1 MVGNM
6 LGNVGLIVG
15 LALLIILALRGIN
28 IVVAVLVS
36 ILVIG
41 LSNGMGMAEVFLEY
55 FPFGSSGAFSFAGN
69 FFLLF
74 LCGAIF
80 GRLMAASQAAGS
92 IALAF
97 IDWLGAKRALWVAML
112 VCALLTYGGVVVF
125 VVIFTMYPLGVTLMR
140 EANIPRRIYAAAIAL
155 GAGTFTMTALPGT
168 PSIHNV
174 IAARALGTDLFAG
187 GWIGIF
193 AALIM
198 AIGGMWYLQRQWRL
212 SLANNEGYQ
221 ATAQDENMQK
231 LAAQSGAVPPW
242 GRALIPILVVLGII
256 VTPRLLMLAGM
267 GADTEGWLAQL
278 IAFNLA
284 QPVLW
289 ASFALITGS
298 ISCLLLFPGLR
309 SGFNKAVSQGAD
321 DAVLPLINTAAVIGF
336 GGVVIQTT
344 GFHQFAEW
352 LLSINMPAL
361 LSVFVSAN
369 LISGVTASAS
379 GGLQIFMSSLAPAYL
394 EAGVSADILHRISNL
409 AAGGLDSLPHSGA
422 VIALLTLMGLT
433 HKEAYKDIFVVSVAI
448 PLIAGL
454 AAITLLAVWP

>member
-1 MVGNM
+1 M
-6 LGNVGLIVG
+6 LANLGLLAGLVVLIV
-15 LALLIILALRGIN
+15 LALRGIN
-28 IVVAVLVS
+28 IVVAVLIS

-41 LSNGMGMAEVFLEY
+41 LTNQMALADVYLNY
-55 FPFGSSGAFSFAGN
+55 FPFGASGAFSFAGN

-74 LCGAIF
+74 LTGAVF
-80 GRLMAASQAAGS
+80 GRLMAASQAAGG

-97 IDWLGAKRALWVAML
+97 IDWLGAKRALLAAML

-125 VVIFTMYPLGVTLMR
+125 VVIFTMYPLGVILMR

-174 IAARALGTDLFAG
+174 IAARALDTDLFAG
-187 GWIGIF
+187 GWIGVL

-198 AIGGMWYLQRQWRL
+198 ATLGMLYLQSQWRK
-212 SLANNEGYQ
+212 SIAQGEGYQ
-221 ATAQDENMQK
+221 STPQDEQMQK
-231 LAAQSGAVPPW
+231 LAVSSDAVPGWKRSLTP
-242 GRALIPILVVLGII
+242 LLTVLGII
-256 VTPRLLMLAGM
+256 VIPRVLLLSGVSAEGDNLLASV
-267 GADTEGWLAQL
+267 LA
-278 IAFNLA
+278 FSLA

-289 ASFALITGS
+289 ASIALVVGSFACVLLFKPLRDR
-298 ISCLLLFPGLR
+298 LLL
-309 SGFNKAVSQGAD
+309 NKSVSQGAD

-336 GGVVIQTT
+336 GGVVIQTA

-352 LLSINMPAL
+352 LLNLPVPPL
-361 LSVFVSAN
+361 LSVFISAN
-369 LISGVTASAS
+369 LISGITGSAS

-394 EAGVSADILHRISNL
+394 EMGIVPEVLHRVSNL

-433 HKEAYKDIFVVSVAI
+433 HKEAYKDIFVVTVIIPLFAALVAI
-448 PLIAGL
+448 GVLM
-454 AAITLLAVWP
+454 LLT

>member
-1 MVGNM
+1 M
-6 LGNVGLIVG
+6 LANLGLLAGLI
-15 LALLIILALRGIN
+15 LLIVLALRGIN
-28 IVVAVLVS
+28 IVVAVLAA

-41 LSNGMGMAEVFLEY
+41 LTNQMALSDVYLSY

-74 LCGAIF
+74 LTGAVF

-97 IDWLGAKRALWVAML
+97 IAWLGAKRALLVAML

-125 VVIFTMYPLGVTLMR
+125 VVIFTMYPLGVILMR

-155 GAGTFTMTALPGT
+155 GAGTFTMTALPGS

-174 IAARALGTDLFAG
+174 IAARALDTDLFAG
-187 GWIGIF
+187 GWIGLF

-198 AIGGMWYLQRQWRL
+198 AVLGMWYLQTQWRS
-212 SLANNEGYQ
+212 SLARGEGYQ
-221 ATAQDENMQK
+221 STPQDEQMQK
-231 LAAQSGAVPPW
+231 LAAHSDAVPGWKRSLTP
-242 GRALIPILVVLGII
+242 LLMVLGII
-256 VTPRLLMLAGM
+256 VIPRLLMLAGVS
-267 GADTEGWLAQL
+267 AEGDSMLARL
-278 IAFNLA
+278 LAFSLT

-289 ASFALITGS
+289 ASSALVVGS
-298 ISCLLLFPGLR
+298 LSCIVLFKPLRDRVLLNR
-309 SGFNKAVSQGAD
+309 SVSQGAD

-336 GGVVIQTT
+336 GGVVIQTA

-352 LLSINMPAL
+352 LLSLPVPPL
-361 LSVFVSAN
+361 LSVFISSN
-369 LISGVTASAS
+369 LISGITGSAS

-394 EAGVSADILHRISNL
+394 EMGIVPEVLHRVSNL

-433 HKEAYKDIFVVSVAI
+433 HKEAYKDIFMVTVAI
-448 PLIAGL
+448 PLLAGL
-454 AAITLLAVWP
+454 LAIGVLMLLT

>member
-1 MVGNM
+1 MLNHLM
-6 LGNVGLIVG
+6 LGHFGLVVG
-15 LALLIILALRGIN
+15 LALLIILALRGVN
-28 IVVAVLVS
+28 IVVAVLLS

-41 LSNGMGMAEVFLEY
+41 VTNQMGMAEVFLQH
-55 FPFGSSGAFSFAGN
+55 FPFGPSGAFSFAGN

-74 LCGAIF
+74 LCGALF
-80 GRLMAASQAAGS
+80 GRFMATSQAAGS

-97 IDWLGAKRALWVAML
+97 IRRLGANRALWVAML

-125 VVIFTMYPLGVTLMR
+125 VVIFTMYPLGITLMR

-174 IAARALGTDLFAG
+174 IAARELGTDLFAG
-187 GWIGIF
+187 GWLGVI

-198 AIGGMWYLQRQWRL
+198 AVGGMWYLQRQWQR
-212 SLANNEGYQ
+212 SLASGEGYQ
-221 ATAQDENMQK
+221 ATPQDQEMQK
-231 LAAQSGAVPPW
+231 LAAQSGAVPPI
-242 GRALIPILVVLGII
+242 GKALIPIAVVLAII
-256 VTPRLLMLAGM
+256 VVPRVMLLFGAEPAGS
-267 GADTEGWLAQL
+267 AWLG
-278 IAFNLA
+278 FYLA

-289 ASFALITGS
+289 ASFALILGS
-298 ISCLLLFPGLR
+298 LACVGLFPSLR
-309 SGFNKAVSQGAD
+309 QNFNRTLGQGAD

-344 GFHQFAEW
+344 GFHQFAAW
-352 LLSINMPAL
+352 LLALDMPAL

-394 EAGVSADILHRISNL
+394 EAGVEPELLHRIANL

-422 VIALLTLMGLT
+422 VIALFTLMGLT
-433 HKEAYKDIFVVSVAI
+433 HKEAYKDIFVVSVVV
-448 PLIAGL
+448 PLLAGL
-454 AAITLLAVWP
+454 AVIGLAVMWPF